1 MKDYILND
9 IYLLNLVFKC
19 LWGNPTKEDKE
30 EAYNQVFLL
39 MEEAQNLRRS
49 KNEGMVEK
57 K

>member
-9 IYLLNLVFKC
+9 IHLLNLVFKC

-39 MEEAQNLRRS
+39 MEEVQNLRRS
-49 KNEGMVEK
+49 KYEGMVEK